1 MNQDLN
7 KEMNSFKNSLLSF
20 HDDML
25 EDRSLPIGTYGLIRV
40 VTTKLAGC
48 LRNGLSTLQT
58 VSSFGERL
66 VSIKI

>member
-7 KEMNSFKNSLLSF
+7 KGINSFKNSSLSF
-20 HDDML
+20 QDDVL
-25 EDRSLPIGTYGLIRV
+25 EDRPCPSEHNCLIRV

-48 LRNGLSTLQT
+48 PYKCLSMLQK
-58 VSSFGERL
+58 GGKRL